1 MKLIECQYRYSQYYL
16 TASIQCKHI
25 DVGLLIADCLLL
37 LCMHVCMYGVRRIYP
52 RARCRELFFPIWPL
66 PRCCIGD
73 RSGAVWWYGA
83 GVQQDFQY
91 GTVPLATRWWYDCDG
106 MMIWCHDDDDV
117 MLIWFHDDDVMI
129 LWYDNMVI
137 WWYDCYDMMSWWWCD
152 DMTMTWCHDDMMI
165 WFDSHTPIVAAA
177 HHIEQLLRRVY

>member
-52 RARCRELFFPIWPL
+52 RARCRELFLPIRPL

-73 RSGAVWWYGA
+73 RSGAVRWYGA
-83 GVQQDFQY
+83 GVQQDFQC
-91 GTVPLATRWWYDCDG
+91 GTVPLATRWWYDDMTMIWWYDCDG
-106 MMIWCHDDDDV
+106 MMIWCHDDDV

-152 DMTMTWCHDDMMI
+152 DMMTWCHDVIIALWYDMI
-165 WFDSHTPIVAAA
+165 W
-177 HHIEQLLRRVY
+177 

>member
-52 RARCRELFFPIWPL
+52 RARCRELFLPIRPL

-73 RSGAVWWYGA
+73 RSGAVRWYGA

-91 GTVPLATRWWYDCDG
+91 GTVPLATRWWYDV
-106 MMIWCHDDDDV
+106 MMMMSCWYDFMMMMWWYYDMIIWWYDDMIV
-117 MLIWFHDDDVMI
+117 MTWCHDDDVMI
-129 LWYDNMVI
+129 
-137 WWYDCYDMMSWWWCD
+137 WWHDVMM
-152 DMTMTWCHDDMMI
+152 
-165 WFDSHTPIVAAA
+165 
-177 HHIEQLLRRVY
+177 L